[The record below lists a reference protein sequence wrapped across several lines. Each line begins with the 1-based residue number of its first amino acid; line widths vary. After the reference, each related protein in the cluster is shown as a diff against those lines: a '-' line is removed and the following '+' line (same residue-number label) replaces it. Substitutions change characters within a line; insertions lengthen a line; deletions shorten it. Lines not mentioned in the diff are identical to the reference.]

1 MKKASVSV
9 VIATY
14 NRATSL
20 RRTLDS
26 LAQQMYP
33 MDQFEV
39 ILVDDGSTDNTSAVS
54 QERFPFALRYIYQI
68 NQGEHIARN
77 LGAQHSLGEILAF
90 LDDDIVV
97 VPEYISSLV
106 QEHKLYDRIVVLGTL
121 RSYPVTGGSLFRR
134 LYGLSDTAEE
144 ESEEGYTS
152 FVNCT
157 SGVLSI
163 KLHHYFDVGMMQLL
177 PGGGRNRW
185 GGLDFAY
192 RAHRAGFQFRR
203 CTSAIAYHDD
213 YAKEDLSASCQRW
226 EKVSKAAVLLFQKYP
241 DLQPDV
247 AMFRD
252 KTAISLQRDPPRLI
266 IRKVLR
272 ALTAWRPVLWGMERL
287 IYLLERIMPRP
298 TLLRPLYRWTISS
311 YIYRGYRHG
320 LREYGPILTEG

>member
-1 MKKASVSV
+1 MKEASVSV
-9 VIATY
+9 VVATY
-14 NRATSL
+14 NRASSL
-20 RRTLDS
+20 RRTLGS
-26 LAQQMYP
+26 LAQQTYP
-33 MDQFEV
+33 MDQLEV
-39 ILVDDGSTDNTSAVS
+39 VLVDDGSTDDTSAVS
-54 QERFPFALRYIYQI
+54 REKYPFTLRYMYQT

-106 QEHKLYDRIVVLGTL
+106 QKHKLYDRIVVLGTL
-121 RSYPVTGGSLFRR
+121 RSYPITGGSLFRR

-163 KLHHYFDVGMMQLL
+163 KRHHYFDVGMMQLL

-203 CTSAIAYHDD
+203 CADAIAYHDD

-241 DLQPDV
+241 DLQPEV

-252 KTAISLQRDPPRLI
+252 KTAILLQRDSTCLI

-272 ALTAWRPVLWGMERL
+272 ALTAWRPVLWGMEQLTR
-287 IYLLERIMPRP
+287 LLEWTVPRP
-298 TLLRPLYRWTISS
+298 ALLRPLYRWTISS
-311 YIYRGYRHG
+311 YIYRGYRQG
-320 LREYGPILTEG
+320 LREYGAVEVHQ